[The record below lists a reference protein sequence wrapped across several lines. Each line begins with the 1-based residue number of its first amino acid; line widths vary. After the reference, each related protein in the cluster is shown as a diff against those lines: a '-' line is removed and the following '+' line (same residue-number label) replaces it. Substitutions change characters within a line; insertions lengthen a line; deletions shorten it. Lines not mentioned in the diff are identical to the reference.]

1 MFMVKYMKQR
11 VISAL
16 IAIAIIIPIIIL
28 GGITY
33 YIGVG
38 IISIIAYHEIISVR
52 EKEKKIHPL
61 VKILTLVSYLV
72 IVLSGTMSGTN
83 FNIDYRLFI
92 MDLFVCLLPLFIFY
106 KKDYDAEDALVL
118 VAITLF
124 LGIAFKFLITIRNLN
139 ILYLVYVLLVTI
151 ISDTMAL
158 FVGSKIGR
166 IKLSPNISP
175 NKTVE
180 GMIGGVFFG
189 TFIGSVFFNTFI
201 NTDARIFFVII
212 ISLILSLIS
221 EFGDLVFS
229 SIKRKYGVKDFGNIM
244 PGHGGVLDRLDSILF
259 SILAFSYLVSFF

>member
-1 MFMVKYMKQR
+1 MVKYMKQR

-61 VKILTLVSYLV
+61 VKILALLSYLV

-92 MDLFVCLLPLFIFY
+92 MDLFVCLLPLVIFY

-124 LGIAFKFLITIRNLN
+124 LGIGFKFLIIDINN
-139 ILYLVYVLLVTI
+139 NKKFKCI
-151 ISDTMAL
+151 I
-158 FVGSKIGR
+158 
-166 IKLSPNISP
+166 
-175 NKTVE
+175 
-180 GMIGGVFFG
+180 
-189 TFIGSVFFNTFI
+189 
-201 NTDARIFFVII
+201 
-212 ISLILSLIS
+212 
-221 EFGDLVFS
+221 
-229 SIKRKYGVKDFGNIM
+229 
-244 PGHGGVLDRLDSILF
+244 F
-259 SILAFSYLVSFF
+259 SICITCNYYI